1 VIKVLERVV
10 EQLIT
15 RKIQISEMPFDFK
28 PGREITDAIFI
39 VRQME
44 EKDLAANK
52 LMYLAFGDLDKA
64 FDLVPRLVCIVQA
77 KCPGVASHAGE
88 VNVH

>member
-1 VIKVLERVV
+1 
-10 EQLIT
+10 
-15 RKIQISEMPFDFK
+15 M
-28 PGREITDAIFI
+28 
-39 VRQME
+39 RQME
-44 EKDLAANK
+44 EKYLAANK

>member
-1 VIKVLERVV
+1 MKVLERVV

-15 RKIQISEMPFDFK
+15 RKIQISEMPFDS
-28 PGREITDAIFI
+28 GREITDAIFI

-64 FDLVPRLVCIVQA
+64 FDSVPRLVCLLQA
-77 KCPGVASHAGE
+77 KCLGVASHAGE